1 VKRGNDQMFRSLIR
15 IARCMVLILMVS
27 VAITVDR
34 VSTERIRTEVRQEWQ
49 AKIDDLALDLQGRI
63 LQNITTVWGLAA
75 SVSVE
80 PELGEARFQELAAVI
95 FRLATELRNI
105 GLAPDFVINNIYP
118 LEGNEAAIGLD
129 LRTQSL
135 PAEQVLMLME
145 TERAVFS
152 GPINLVQ
159 GGQGLAARIPIFISD
174 SDEFWGVVS
183 VILDLQ
189 SLYEAVNL
197 GSRLQEAQLVLST
210 SSDLAT
216 SESIFFGTRDVSWQ
230 QPVYNALDMHG
241 TSWHLFAQPKAG
253 WPDQPPQ
260 PWLLRGILALLVL
273 LVTSATFWLTR
284 LLLKDRQM
292 QQWFSGLFELAPVG
306 IALFDAENNKLLQ
319 ANPSLKSILGD
330 HPRSLAFFNRT
341 FDEHGD
347 PIIEFEGVTQT
358 LARSEKLTGRQS
370 LVKDS
375 TGSLKPIMLHGLKLI
390 TTDGKP
396 VVWLIVE
403 DVSAQKNA
411 ERLKNQF
418 ISTVSHELRT
428 PLTSISGALGLLAN
442 EAAGTLPD
450 SALRLTRI
458 AHRNSEQLTY
468 LVNDLLDIEKLIA
481 GKMTLEMKT
490 LQVFDVVR
498 ECVENIGNY
507 ASEHQV
513 TVDIRQLADVKVTAD
528 KRRLMQALN
537 NLLSN
542 AIKFSPEHSD
552 VHVYTE
558 REGRKVR
565 ILVQDFGKGIPPEFE
580 PLVFEKFAQAETDGR
595 CSKAGTGLGLAITRE
610 LMLKMHGAVGFI
622 SRPGHGATFWLELTE
637 EEQTTSASSDDEGPG
652 KT

>member
-1 VKRGNDQMFRSLIR
+1 MRNADDRRFRSLIWM
-15 IARCMVLILMVS
+15 ARWMILILMLS
-27 VAITVDR
+27 VAIAVDR
-34 VSTERIRTEVRQEWQ
+34 VSTERFRTEARQEWQ
-49 AKIDDLALDLQGRI
+49 AKIDDLALGLQGRI

-75 SVSVE
+75 NVSVE
-80 PELGEARFQELAAVI
+80 PELGEARFQELTAVI

-129 LRTQSL
+129 LRAQSL
-135 PAEQVLMLME
+135 PPEQVRMLME

-159 GGQGLAARIPIFISD
+159 GGQGLAARIPIFSSD
-174 SDEFWGVVS
+174 SGEFWGVVS

-189 SLYEAVNL
+189 RLYEAVNL
-197 GSRLQEAQLVLST
+197 GIIMQEAQLVLST
-210 SSDLAT
+210 SSDPTNL
-216 SESIFFGTRDVSWQ
+216 ESVFFGTQEASWKW
-230 QPVYNALDMHG
+230 PVYNALDMHG
-241 TSWHLFAQPKAG
+241 TSWHLFAQPKTG

-260 PWLLRGILALLVL
+260 PWLLRGMLALLVL
-273 LVTSATFWLTR
+273 LVTAITFWLTR

-292 QQWFSGLFELAPVG
+292 QQWFPGLFELAPVG
-306 IALFDAENNKLLQ
+306 IALFDASSNQLLR
-319 ANPSLKSILGD
+319 ANPTLKSILGE
-330 HPRSLAFFNRT
+330 HPRSLAFFNKT
-341 FDEHGD
+341 FDEYGNLSAD
-347 PIIEFEGVTQT
+347 CEDLTET
-358 LARSEKLTGRQS
+358 LARSERLSGRQS
-370 LVKDS
+370 FVKDN
-375 TGSLKPIMLHGLKLI
+375 TGTLTPIMLHGLNLI

-403 DVSAQKNA
+403 DISEQKEA

-442 EAAGTLPD
+442 QAAGPLPGG
-450 SALRLTRI
+450 ALRLTRI

-481 GKMTLEMKT
+481 GKMTFEMEAVRVSD
-490 LQVFDVVR
+490 LVR

-513 TVDIRQLADVKVTAD
+513 TVTIRQLADVEVTTD

-542 AIKFSPEHSD
+542 AIKFSPGDSE

-558 REGRKVR
+558 RHDHKVL
-565 ILVQDFGKGIPPEFE
+565 IVVQDFGDGIPPEFE
-580 PLVFEKFAQAETDGR
+580 HRVFEKFAQAETEGR
-595 CSKAGTGLGLAITRE
+595 RSKAGTGLGLAITRE
-610 LMLKMHGAVGFI
+610 LMLKMHGDVGFR
-622 SRPGHGATFWLELTE
+622 SRPGQGATFWLELTE
-637 EEQTTSASSDDEGPG
+637 GERPPG
-652 KT
+652 RIN

>member
-1 VKRGNDQMFRSLIR
+1 MRNADDRRFRSLIWM
-15 IARCMVLILMVS
+15 ARWMVLILMVS

-34 VSTERIRTEVRQEWQ
+34 VSTERLRTEVRQEWQ

-63 LQNITTVWGLAA
+63 LQNIKTVWGLAA

-135 PAEQVLMLME
+135 PAEQVRMLME

-159 GGQGLAARIPIFISD
+159 GGQGLAARIPIFSSD
-174 SDEFWGVVS
+174 SGEFWGVVS

-197 GSRLQEAQLVLST
+197 GIIMQEAQLVLST
-210 SSDLAT
+210 SSDPSN
-216 SESIFFGTRDVSWQ
+216 SESIFFGTQEASWKW
-230 QPVYNALDMHG
+230 PVYNALDMHG

-260 PWLLRGILALLVL
+260 PLLLRGILALLVL
-273 LVTSATFWLTR
+273 LVTAATFWLTR

-306 IALFDAENNKLLQ
+306 IALFDASSNQLLR
-319 ANPSLKSILGD
+319 ANPSLKSILGE
-330 HPRSLAFFNRT
+330 HPRSLAFFNKT
-341 FDEHGD
+341 FDEYGNLSTD
-347 PIIEFEGVTQT
+347 CEGLTET
-358 LARSEKLTGRQS
+358 LARSERLNGRQGY
-370 LVKDS
+370 VKDN
-375 TGSLKPIMLHGLKLI
+375 TGALKPIMLHGLNLI

-403 DVSAQKNA
+403 DMSEQKKA

-442 EAAGTLPD
+442 QAAGTLPD

-458 AHRNSEQLTY
+458 AHRNSEQLTH

-481 GKMTLEMKT
+481 GKMTLEMKA
-490 LQVFDVVR
+490 LQVSDLVR

-507 ASEHQV
+507 ASDHQV
-513 TVDIRQLADVKVTAD
+513 TVEIRQLADVKVTAD

-552 VHVYTE
+552 VLVYTE
-558 REGRKVR
+558 TENHKVR
-565 ILVQDFGKGIPPEFE
+565 IKVQDFGKGIPPEFQ
-580 PLVFEKFAQAETDGR
+580 PSVFEKFAQAETDGR

-610 LMLKMHGAVGFI
+610 LMLKMHGSVGFT
-622 SRPGHGATFWLELTE
+622 SRPGQGATFWLELTE
-637 EEQTTSASSDDEGPG
+637 AE
-652 KT
+652 